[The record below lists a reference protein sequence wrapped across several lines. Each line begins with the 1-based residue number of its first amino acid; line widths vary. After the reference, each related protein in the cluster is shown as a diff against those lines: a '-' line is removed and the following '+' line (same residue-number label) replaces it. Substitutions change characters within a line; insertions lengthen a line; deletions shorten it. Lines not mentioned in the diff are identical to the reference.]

1 MVSIGPYTFSPTD
14 AARTVANADVLWAQ
28 LVPGADDAAL
38 VEDLRPQVTGDVD
51 ADLPVVWAAL
61 QAVGPALRA
70 AGRLPTGEGLVA
82 QLNTSDGGVPK
93 RPVTEV
99 EVDWTGVVGDRQRN
113 RNHHGRPWQAL
124 CLWSAEVIGAFAADG
139 HPIAPGA
146 AGENVTVTGLD
157 WTAVRPGGR
166 LRLGAVVAELSAW
179 AVPCRHNAPW
189 FADGDFN
196 RMHHDRGPVSR
207 IYATVLEPGTIRTGD
222 PVLLD

>member
-1 MVSIGPYTFSPTD
+1 MVTIGPYTFSSTD
-14 AARTVANADVLWAQ
+14 AARTVADADVLWAQ
-28 LVPGADDAAL
+28 LVPDEDGAAL
-38 VEDLRPQVTGDVD
+38 VEHLRPRLSGDVET
-51 ADLPVVWAAL
+51 DLVAVWAAL
-61 QAVGPALRA
+61 QAVGPALRT
-70 AGRLPTGEGLVA
+70 AGRLPTGTGVVA

-99 EVDWTGVVGDRQRN
+99 EVDFGGAVGDRQRN
-113 RNHHGRPWQAL
+113 RTHHGRPWQAL
-124 CLWSAEVIGAFAADG
+124 CLWSTEVIEAFAADG

-146 AGENVTVTGLD
+146 AGENVTIRGLD
-157 WTAVRPGGR
+157 WTTVRPGGR
-166 LRLGAVVAELSAW
+166 LRLGTVVAELSAW
-179 AVPCRHNAPW
+179 AVPCRHNAQW